1 MANIHPDEM
10 PVEASRLNGLTSAAG
25 RQEGQPGSAG
35 GQERQQGSFDRS
47 DGLTSAAGRQEG
59 QPDSFG
65 SLRGQTAV
73 VTGGGRGIGR
83 AICLELARAGAHV
96 VIGYGHN
103 RQEAEET
110 ADACRRLGPDA
121 RIVEADVSD
130 PASSKRLIDEAFK
143 IHGRLDIL
151 VNNAGITKDTLALT
165 MKMEDFD
172 RVLKVNLYG
181 AFSCSQ
187 AAAKYMLRARY
198 GRIISISSIVGLH
211 GNAGQ
216 TNYAASKAGIIGMTK
231 SLAKELASRSITV
244 NAVAPGMIDTQMTEA
259 MSGMA
264 QSVMKAQIPAGY
276 AGRPEDVAAAV
287 HFLALPQAGY
297 ITGQVLG
304 VDGGMGA

>member
-1 MANIHPDEM
+1 MANVHLDEM
-10 PVEASRLNGLTSAAG
+10 PEKVSRLNGQTAANG
-25 RQEGQPGSAG
+25 RQECQPGSAG
-35 GQERQQGSFDRS
+35 GQDC
-47 DGLTSAAGRQEG
+47 

-65 SLRGQTAV
+65 SLKGQTAA

-110 ADACRRLGPDA
+110 ADACRRLGPEA
-121 RIVEADVSD
+121 QIVEADVSELS
-130 PASSKRLIDEAFK
+130 SSKKLIDEAYK
-143 IHGRLDIL
+143 AYGRLDIL
-151 VNNAGITKDTLALT
+151 VNNAGITKDTLALA
-165 MKMEDFD
+165 MHMEDFD

-181 AFSCSQ
+181 AFYCAQ
-187 AAAKYMLRARY
+187 AAEKYMLRARY

-216 TNYAASKAGIIGMTK
+216 TNYAASKA
-231 SLAKELASRSITV
+231 ELASRNITV
-244 NAVAPGMIDTQMTEA
+244 NAIAPGMIDTKMTGA
-259 MSGMA
+259 MSGVARTAME
-264 QSVMKAQIPAGY
+264 AQIPAGY

-287 HFLALPQAGY
+287 RFLALPQAGY

-304 VDGGMGA
+304 VDGGMGT

>member
-1 MANIHPDEM
+1 M
-10 PVEASRLNGLTSAAG
+10 
-25 RQEGQPGSAG
+25 
-35 GQERQQGSFDRS
+35 
-47 DGLTSAAGRQEG
+47 
-59 QPDSFG
+59 
-65 SLRGQTAV
+65 
-73 VTGGGRGIGR
+73 
-83 AICLELARAGAHV
+83 
-96 VIGYGHN
+96 
-103 RQEAEET
+103 
-110 ADACRRLGPDA
+110 
-121 RIVEADVSD
+121 EADVSD

-287 HFLALPQAGY
+287 YFLALPQAGY

>member
-1 MANIHPDEM
+1 MANHHLDEM
-10 PVEASRLNGLTSAAG
+10 TEESSRLNGQTAADG
-25 RQEGQPGSAG
+25 RQET
-35 GQERQQGSFDRS
+35 
-47 DGLTSAAGRQEG
+47 L
-59 QPDSFG
+59 PDSFG
-65 SLRGQTAV
+65 SLKGQTAV

-83 AICLELARAGAHV
+83 AICLELAKAGAHV

-130 PASSKRLIDEAFK
+130 LSSSKRLVDEAFK
-143 IHGRLDIL
+143 VWGQLDIL

-165 MKMEDFD
+165 MKVEDFD

-181 AFSCSQ
+181 AFYCSQ
-187 AAAKYMLRARY
+187 AASKYMLKARY

-216 TNYAASKAGIIGMTK
+216 ANYAASKAGIIGMTK
-231 SLAKELASRSITV
+231 SLAKELASRNITV
-244 NAVAPGMIDTQMTEA
+244 NAVAPGMIDTQMTET

-264 QSVMKAQIPAGY
+264 QSVMKARIPAGY

>member
-1 MANIHPDEM
+1 MANVHLDEI
-10 PVEASRLNGLTSAAG
+10 PEKVSRLNGQTAANG
-25 RQEGQPGSAG
+25 RQECQPGSAG
-35 GQERQQGSFDRS
+35 GQEC
-47 DGLTSAAGRQEG
+47 

-65 SLRGQTAV
+65 SLKGQTAV

-96 VIGYGHN
+96 VIGYGNN

-110 ADACRRLGPDA
+110 ADACRRLGPEA
-121 RIVEADVSD
+121 QIVEANVSELS
-130 PASSKRLIDEAFK
+130 SSKKLIDEAYK
-143 IHGRLDIL
+143 AYGRLDIL
-151 VNNAGITKDTLALT
+151 VNNAGITKDTLALA
-165 MKMEDFD
+165 MHMEDFD

-181 AFSCSQ
+181 AFYCAQ

-231 SLAKELASRSITV
+231 SLAKELASRNITV
-244 NAVAPGMIDTQMTEA
+244 NAIAPGMIDTKMTGA
-259 MSGMA
+259 MSGAARTAME
-264 QSVMKAQIPAGY
+264 AQIPAGY

-304 VDGGMGA
+304 VDGGMGT